1 MKYWRGYLVAGI
13 LAVISF
19 ALIQFAKTHG
29 VLVDMIYPYIS
40 RLISTSLADWS
51 SGVTFCVWQAVL
63 MALTIGGIVTAV
75 LMILLRWN
83 FFQWL
88 GWVLTVISALFLLNT
103 GIYGLNAYAGPLSD
117 DIRLDM
123 DDYTVTEL
131 NEATCYFQEKAN
143 ELATAVRRD
152 TDGNPVF
159 ADFEE
164 LAQKAGEGFENLTY
178 EQAISVFAGST
189 VPVKKL
195 AWSALYGKTSGITA
209 PLTGEAAVNPNIPDI
224 ALPFAMCKEMA
235 KRMTIAGEDDAMMAA
250 FLACIA
256 NESKEFQYSA
266 YCIAYY
272 YCYAA
277 LSEIPTSTAK
287 ACAAQ
292 TDKGVSQK
300 LRNDLDMYEDF
311 FGTPKTQ
318 TSSHKDEEEQSS
330 FTRSS
335 TTDLLACWYVQ
346 NFITPLHKEEEKVF
360 DPLDPAQ
367 VDLSGIVN
375 ANEPNA

>member
-1 MKYWRGYLVAGI
+1 M
-13 LAVISF
+13 ISF
-19 ALIQFAKTHG
+19 ALIQYAKAHG

-51 SGVTFCVWQAVL
+51 SGVSFCVWQAVL
-63 MALTIGGIVTAV
+63 LALICGGVVTAV

-88 GWVLTVISALFLLNT
+88 GWVLTVISALFLLHT

-131 NEATCYFQEKAN
+131 NEAACYFQGKAN
-143 ELATAVRRD
+143 ELAVSVRRD
-152 TDGNPVF
+152 ADGNPAF

-164 LAQKAGEGFENLTY
+164 LAKQAGEGFKNLTY
-178 EQAISVFAGST
+178 KQAISVFAGST
-189 VPVKKL
+189 APVKKL
-195 AWSALYGKTSGITA
+195 AWSGLYGKTSGITA

-235 KRMTIAGEDDAMMAA
+235 KRMTIAGEDDAVMAA

-256 NESKEFQYSA
+256 NESPEFQYSA

-272 YCYAA
+272 YCYNT
-277 LSEIPTSTAK
+277 LSNIPTGTAK
-287 ACAAQ
+287 ACATQ

-300 LRNDLDMYEDF
+300 LRNDLDLYKDF
-311 FGTPKTQ
+311 FGAPKAK
-318 TSSHKDEEEQSS
+318 SSAQKEEDSQST
-330 FTRSS
+330 FARSS

-346 NFITPLHKEEEKVF
+346 NFITPLHKEEEVVF
-360 DPLDPAQ
+360 DPLDPTQ
-367 VDLSGIVN
+367 VDLSGIAN

>member
-19 ALIQFAKTHG
+19 ALLQFAKSHG

-63 MALTIGGIVTAV
+63 LALVIGGIVTAV

-83 FFQWL
+83 FFQWF
-88 GWVLTVISALFLLNT
+88 GWVLTVISALFLLHT
-103 GIYGLNAYAGPLSD
+103 GIYGLNQYAGPLSD

-131 NEATCYFQEKAN
+131 NEAAVYFQEKAN
-143 ELATAVRRD
+143 ELAASIRRD
-152 TDGNPVF
+152 EKGNPDF
-159 ADFEE
+159 AEFEE
-164 LAQKAGEGFENLTY
+164 LAEKAGEGFKDLTY

-189 VPVKKL
+189 APVKKL
-195 AWSALYGKTSGITA
+195 AWSGLFGNTPGVTV
-209 PLTGEAAVNPNIPDI
+209 PLTGEAAVNPRVPDI

-235 KRMTIAGEDDAMMAA
+235 KRMTIASEDDAMMAA
-250 FLACIA
+250 YLACIS

-272 YCYAA
+272 YCYNA
-277 LSEIPTSTAK
+277 LSSIPTSTAK

-292 TDKGVSQK
+292 TDRGVSQK
-300 LRNDLDMYEDF
+300 LKNDMAVYEDF
-311 FGTPKTQ
+311 FGAPKATTQ
-318 TSSHKDEEEQSS
+318 EKEDPDATFK
-330 FTRSS
+330 RSS
-335 TTDLLACWYVQ
+335 VTDLLACWYVQ

-360 DPLDPAQ
+360 DPLDPTQ

-375 ANEPNA
+375 ANGND

>member
-19 ALIQFAKTHG
+19 ALIQFAKAHG

-63 MALTIGGIVTAV
+63 LALIIGGIVTAV

-88 GWVLTVISALFLLNT
+88 GWVLTVVSALFLLHT
-103 GIYGLNAYAGPLSD
+103 GIYGLNEHAGPLSD

-123 DDYTVTEL
+123 DDFTVTEL
-131 NEATCYFQEKAN
+131 NEATCYFRDKAN
-143 ELATAVRRD
+143 ELALSIPRD
-152 TDGNPVF
+152 EDGNPKF
-159 ADFEE
+159 AEFEE
-164 LAQKAGEGFENLTY
+164 LAEQAGNGFENLTY
-178 EQAISVFAGST
+178 QQAISVFAGST
-189 VPVKKL
+189 APVKKL
-195 AWSALYGKTSGITA
+195 AWSGLYGRKSGVTV
-209 PLTGEAAVNPNIPDI
+209 PLTGEAAVNTRVPDI
-224 ALPFAMCKEMA
+224 AMPFAMCKEMA
-235 KRMTIAGEDDAMMAA
+235 KRMTIAGDADAMMAA
-250 FLACIA
+250 YLACAA
-256 NESKEFQYSA
+256 NESPQFQYSA

-272 YCYAA
+272 YCYTA
-277 LSEIPTSTAK
+277 LDNIPTSTAK
-287 ACAAQ
+287 ACAAE
-292 TDKGVSQK
+292 TDKGVNGK
-300 LRNDLDMYEDF
+300 LRNDMAVYEDF
-311 FGTPKTQ
+311 FGTPKAE
-318 TSSHKDEEEQSS
+318 TSSHKDEDSENT
-330 FTRSS
+330 FARS
-335 TTDLLACWYVQ
+335 TLPDLLASWYVQ

-360 DPLDPAQ
+360 DPLDPSQ

>member
-19 ALIQFAKTHG
+19 ALIQFAKAHG

-63 MALTIGGIVTAV
+63 LALIIGGIVTAV

-88 GWVLTVISALFLLNT
+88 GWVLTVVSALFLLHT
-103 GIYGLNAYAGPLSD
+103 GIYGLNEHAGPLAD

-131 NEATCYFQEKAN
+131 NEAACYFRDKAN
-143 ELATAVRRD
+143 ELAVSVRRD
-152 TDGNPVF
+152 EDGNPEF
-159 ADFEE
+159 AEFEE
-164 LAQKAGEGFENLTY
+164 LAQLAGEGFKNLTY

-189 VPVKKL
+189 APVKKL
-195 AWSALYGKTSGITA
+195 AWSGLYGKQSGVTV
-209 PLTGEAAVNPNIPDI
+209 PLTGEAAVNTRIPDI
-224 ALPFAMCKEMA
+224 AMPFAMCKEMA
-235 KRMTIAGEDDAMMAA
+235 KRMTIAVEDDAMMAA
-250 FLACIA
+250 YLACTA

-272 YCYAA
+272 YCYTA
-277 LSEIPTSTAK
+277 LNTIPTSTAK

-292 TDKGVSQK
+292 TDKGVNQK
-300 LRNDLDMYEDF
+300 LRNDMAVYENF
-311 FGTPKTQ
+311 FGAPKAE
-318 TSSHKDEEEQSS
+318 TSSNQTEDGEST

-335 TTDLLACWYVQ
+335 FTDLLASWYVQ
-346 NFITPLHKEEEKVF
+346 KFITPLHKEEEKVF
-360 DPLDPAQ
+360 DPLDPNQ

>member
-1 MKYWRGYLVAGI
+1 LKYWRGYLVAGI

-19 ALIQFAKTHG
+19 ALIQFAKAHG
-29 VLVDMIYPYIS
+29 ALVDMIYPYIS

-63 MALTIGGIVTAV
+63 VALIIGGIVTAV

-88 GWVLTVISALFLLNT
+88 GWVLTVVSALFLLHT
-103 GIYGLNAYAGPLSD
+103 GIYGLNDYASPLSE

-131 NEATCYFQEKAN
+131 NEATCYFLDKAN
-143 ELATAVRRD
+143 ELAGAIQRD
-152 TDGNPVF
+152 GDGNPKF
-159 ADFEE
+159 AEFEE
-164 LAQKAGEGFENLTY
+164 LAQKAGEGFKNLTY
-178 EQAISVFAGST
+178 DQAISVFAGST

-209 PLTGEAAVNPNIPDI
+209 PLTGEAAVNTRVPDI
-224 ALPFAMCKEMA
+224 AMPFAMCKEMA

-250 FLACIA
+250 YLACAA

-272 YCYAA
+272 YCYTA
-277 LSEIPTSTAK
+277 LSSIPTSTAK

-292 TDKGVSQK
+292 TDKGVSAK
-300 LRNDLDMYEDF
+300 LRNDIAVYEDF
-311 FGTPKTQ
+311 FGTPKAE
-318 TSSHKDEEEQSS
+318 TSSHKEEASEET

-335 TTDLLACWYVQ
+335 FTDLLASWYVQ
-346 NFITPLHKEEEKVF
+346 EFITPLHKEEEKVF
-360 DPLDPAQ
+360 DPLDPNQ
-367 VDLSGIVN
+367 VDLSGNGN
-375 ANEPNA
+375 ANGSNG